1 MYGGTVE
8 LAMSEAGNTWVANF
22 LFLVITALY
31 FLPISFDDVFHDTHC
46 VLKYP

>member
-8 LAMSEAGNTWVANF
+8 LTMEIGNTWVANF

-31 FLPISFDDVFHDTHC
+31 FRRISFDEVFHDTHC